1 MDVYV
6 FYFLRS
12 LSAIFVCVITVIW
25 RKWTAVAVMLII
37 QFYLVE
43 VNTHT
48 DFGALMQQLD
58 QRMDGVIFKQEVT
71 SLHDRKCKSH
81 GVALRLTVP

>member
-1 MDVYV
+1 MYMY
-6 FYFLRS
+6 FIFLRS
-12 LSAIFVCVITVIW
+12 LTVISVCVTTVIW

-37 QFYLVE
+37 QFYLVQ

-48 DFGALMQQLD
+48 DFRALMQQLD
-58 QRMDGVIFKQEVT
+58 QRMDEGVILKQEVT

-81 GVALRLTVP
+81 GVALRLTVR